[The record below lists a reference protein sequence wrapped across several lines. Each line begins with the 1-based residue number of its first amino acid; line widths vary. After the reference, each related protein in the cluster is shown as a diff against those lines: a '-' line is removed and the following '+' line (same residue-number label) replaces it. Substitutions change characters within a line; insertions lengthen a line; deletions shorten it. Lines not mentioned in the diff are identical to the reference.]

1 MSSEKTILQLF
12 QAATSRSEVAALLDI
27 KVKDL
32 TYLLYVMKA
41 EDKYKAFDIPKR
53 SGGTRKI
60 NAPIKKVKSLQRK
73 LADRLEQCLTLI
85 EGSTGLTNPSSH
97 GFRRGKSIL
106 TNAATHRNRR
116 FVFNIDLQ
124 DFFPSITGK
133 RIRGLLI
140 KDRKFGFHKDV
151 ATTIAHI
158 ACNNGELPQGGPCS
172 PVISNMIASVLDFH
186 LSRLARDNGCSYT
199 RYADDITF
207 STNKKTFPTAIA
219 VCDESSEHNWK
230 VGSQL
235 AGLIK
240 KSGFSV
246 NEKKTRMQYRTS
258 RQQVTG
264 LVVNKRVN
272 VTNEYKRLVRAYL
285 FSLINHNKFTIKNVE
300 RSELGD
306 KVSLIDGTREQLH
319 GMLGF
324 VHSVDSVFRTNVKQ
338 HPQNYPGMQPDIKK
352 DTKKPTGTLELYRR
366 FLFFT
371 RFFSNTLPLIVCEGK
386 TDIVYL
392 SNAVHQSKLLFPQL
406 VAKNA
411 EGADVLNFR
420 FLKYAR
426 KHKRK
431 KKVYLPNFSTVQILG
446 AGSGGGPNL
455 GNLILNYQLEFP
467 KFRAP
472 KGKFPVIF
480 VVDNDS
486 GGKDVF
492 NKVKNIAKITG
503 HESFV
508 RLFGNLYIVPLPLS
522 GAVEKS
528 IEDLFFPADI
538 AKGIN
543 GKPFDFTKDSS
554 DATSIGK
561 AGFAYDFVA
570 KQAEDLEWSGF
581 HPLLQ
586 NICAALDDYAAL
598 AAPPAT
604 P

>member
-1 MSSEKTILQLF
+1 MPSEKTILQLF
-12 QAATSRSEVAALLDI
+12 QAATSRSDVAALLDI

-32 TYLLYVMKA
+32 THLLYVMKA
-41 EDKYKAFDIPKR
+41 EEKYKTFDIPKR
-53 SGGTRKI
+53 SGGIRKI

-73 LADRLEQCLTLI
+73 LADRLEHCLTLI
-85 EGSTGLTNPSSH
+85 EGTTGLKNPSSH
-97 GFRRGKSIL
+97 GFRRGKSII
-106 TNAATHRNRR
+106 TNAAMHRNRR

-158 ACNNGELPQGGPCS
+158 ACHNGELPQGGPCS

-186 LSRLARDNGCSYT
+186 LSRLARDNGCTYT

-207 STNKKTFPTAIA
+207 STNKKNFPSAIA
-219 VCDESSEHNWK
+219 VCDESGEHHWK
-230 VGSQL
+230 VGNQL

-240 KSGFSV
+240 KSGFLV

-272 VTNEYKRLVRAYL
+272 VTSEYKRLVRAYL
-285 FSLINHNKFTIKNVE
+285 FSLINHDKFTIKKVE
-300 RSELGD
+300 RSAQGD
-306 KVSLIDGTREQLH
+306 SVSLIDGTREQLH

-324 VHSVDSVFRTNVKQ
+324 VHSVDSVFHTNVKKY
-338 HPQNYPGMQPDIKK
+338 PQNYPGMQTDIKK
-352 DTKKPTGTLELYRR
+352 DTKKPTGILELYRR

-371 RFFSNTLPLIVCEGK
+371 KFFSNTLPLIVCEGK

-392 SNAVHQSKLLFPQL
+392 SNAVHQLKLEFPQL
-406 VAKNA
+406 IAKDAN
-411 EGADVLNFR
+411 GADVLNFR

-431 KKVYLPNFSTVQILG
+431 KNDCSPDFSTVQILG

-455 GNLILNYQLEFP
+455 GNLIVNYKSEIS

-492 NKVKNIAKITG
+492 NRVKNIMKITG
-503 HESFV
+503 HEPFV
-508 RLFGNLYIVPLPLS
+508 HLFGNLYIVPLPLC
-522 GAVEKS
+522 GAEKKS
-528 IEDLFFPADI
+528 IEDLFDPSDI
-538 AKGIN
+538 AKGID
-543 GKPFDFTKDSS
+543 GKSFDFTKDSS

-561 AGFAYDFVA
+561 PGFAYDFVA
-570 KQAEDLEWSGF
+570 KQAENLEWRGF
-581 HPLLQ
+581 RPLLQ
-586 NICAALDDYAAL
+586 NICAVLDNYAARI
-598 AAPPAT
+598 AT
-604 P
+604 S